1 MLCVVTL
8 LGRKRGHWLTK
19 PTENE
24 DAAWQQ
30 ERPLGIPQNL
40 CVRVCIGKRS
50 SKAHSSLVESRGK
63 KSHASTVTTG
73 EGSRKYRDC
82 TESTE
87 KDCQR
92 LRELAWHSRNRAETN
107 LRYKPI
113 WCNLEDKYRLSTR
126 TCVAS
131 HLGKRAMTTLE
142 ARLPFYIVFG
152 LLLAQ

>member
-1 MLCVVTL
+1 MLCVVTP
-8 LGRKRGHWLTK
+8 LGRKGGHWLKK
-19 PTENE
+19 PAENE
-24 DAAWQQ
+24 DPAWQQ
-30 ERPLGIPQNL
+30 ERLLEIPQNL

-63 KSHASTVTTG
+63 KSHASTYHRGMLKKVPKRTVKG
-73 EGSRKYRDC
+73 CVNWHGIHA
-82 TESTE
+82 TEPRPI
-87 KDCQR
+87 C
-92 LRELAWHSRNRAETN
+92 
-107 LRYKPI
+107 RYKPI

-142 ARLPFYIVFG
+142 VRLSFYTGFG